1 MAFKAPTTT
10 FQDAIELPVPLRG
23 DIKTYRIES
32 VSIETGQYVQEV
44 MTLMQL
50 AAQGTEIGE
59 EQQKKLH
66 LDDAEE
72 EDFKT
77 ALLGDAYYR
86 MKEDKVSWAAM
97 KIIIN
102 TVMIWTTQSI
112 EAAEEFWEAHM
123 VDGPKAPNR
132 AARRASESKTKK
144 QGSTAGTTKNRNK

>member
-10 FQDAIELPVPLRG
+10 FQDTIELPVPMRG
-23 DIKTYRIES
+23 DIKVYSINS

-50 AAQGTEIGE
+50 VAQGAEVSE
-59 EQQKKLH
+59 EQQQKLS

-77 ALLGDAYYR
+77 ALLGDAYYQ
-86 MKEDKVSWAAM
+86 MKADKVSWAAM
-97 KIIIN
+97 KIVIN

-112 EAAEEFWEAHM
+112 EAAEEFWEQNM
-123 VDGPKAPNR
+123 VSAPKAPNR
-132 AARRASESKTKK
+132 ETRRAGGSKTKK
-144 QGSTAGTTKNRNK
+144 QGSTAGTTKNRSK